1 MVILYSRSLSL
12 FVIVSLVLLC
22 CTFGMVI
29 DCGRGCDSGTVIPLL
44 LKDVVPPATDLIQLC
59 MEYRLEGLDLEI
71 DLQLSIVI
79 VVP

>member
-1 MVILYSRSLSL
+1 
-12 FVIVSLVLLC
+12 
-22 CTFGMVI
+22 MVI